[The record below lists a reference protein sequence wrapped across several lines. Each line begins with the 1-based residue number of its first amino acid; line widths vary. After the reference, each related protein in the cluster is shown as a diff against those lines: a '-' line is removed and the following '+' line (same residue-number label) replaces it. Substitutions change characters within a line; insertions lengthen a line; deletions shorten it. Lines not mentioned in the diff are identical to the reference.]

1 MKQVFRGWMLLSDC
15 WLTLTARYALVADV
29 DPSVVHPVLISR
41 QLWNTVRKLAPL
53 ILLPHLYPPT
63 DAPWGGAGRLPHSRE
78 STVDLSP
85 PVWERL
91 THPQHQYSKQFVWFV
106 MASGLTFHR
115 SRDILI
121 TRCFKFRRVGCR
133 WFSITCWLCC
143 CWPGKPQQ
151 LGRRHSE
158 RAAGTGHNERA
169 ASTAVYPRW
178 HRVRH
183 RSD

>member
-1 MKQVFRGWMLLSDC
+1 MHWL
-15 WLTLTARYALVADV
+15 LTLIH
-29 DPSVVHPVLISR
+29 PSS
-41 QLWNTVRKLAPL
+41 
-53 ILLPHLYPPT
+53 ILCLFLDNYGTLSESWHRWFCCRIYILPQMPR
-63 DAPWGGAGRLPHSRE
+63 GGGGPGRLPHSRE
-78 STVDLSP
+78 STVDLS